1 LIELVATIMGSA
13 PGLAAHLA
21 RRPILLD
28 SVLSPDFY
36 KSLPAPA
43 EMTRELSAAL
53 AKVDDEQD
61 ILDTARRWTND
72 RRFQV
77 GVQQLK
83 RIVRRRGRPAPIPTS
98 RRPRSPP
105 SAIASRRSSPRT
117 TVAFAASGW
126 RCWGWASSAAA
137 RCRRRPIST

>member
-1 LIELVATIMGSA
+1 MPALRKALGDTASPDQALLNLDLFLGNLPAGVQLFSLFKANPALIELVATIMGSA

-53 AKVDDEQD
+53 AKVEDEQD
-61 ILDTARRWTND
+61 ILDSARRWTND

-83 RIVRRRGRPAPIPTS
+83 RIVRPAD
-98 RRPRSPP
+98 
-105 SAIASRRSSPRT
+105 A
-117 TVAFAASGW
+117 
-126 RCWGWASSAAA
+126 
-137 RCRRRPIST
+137 